1 MTPPV
6 PLFVELCAGTAAL
19 SLALHGGLT
28 ARPPVSRMGAKTG
41 YAAPLLRVL
50 GLRPGQRAAHYLWC
64 EPDAGVRLLLEA
76 YRDADLAQA
85 AAAIIRGWADEDPR
99 ALWERLRAEGPA
111 KCPPADAREVA
122 RLTMLAEWA
131 FRRGIPESGFCGESS
146 TETGKRS
153 SADGAAIA
161 MGLTGSLP
169 ATVAP
174 DARQVDPRE
183 VARVARLLTANR
195 LINLDPSTWRNTGAG
210 GTTHGGEE
218 FCTAIEPLAASVE
231 GVRSDLDATVCDDA
245 RQVDPREVARTL
257 TVWGMC
263 YRQGDPDSGGP
274 VLPGSRFTDSRPEAV
289 AARLFGGL
297 PGTVCDDARRVDPP
311 TLPPGVVVYMDPPY
325 QDTTGYA
332 HDLPR
337 SQVVELAERWAAA
350 GATVAISETVGLSAD
365 LTGDWFE
372 VDITGER
379 RGQKRTFS
387 KQQREIVTLNRA
399 PAWRPSVQ
407 GSLFALKG
415 NP

>member
-1 MTPPV
+1 
-6 PLFVELCAGTAAL
+6 
-19 SLALHGGLT
+19 
-28 ARPPVSRMGAKTG
+28 MGAKTG

-153 SADGAAIA
+153 SADGTAIA
-161 MGLTGSLP
+161 IGLTGGLP

-174 DARQVDPRE
+174 DARQVDP
-183 VARVARLLTANR
+183 
-195 LINLDPSTWRNTGAG
+195 S
-210 GTTHGGEE
+210 
-218 FCTAIEPLAASVE
+218 
-231 GVRSDLDATVCDDA
+231 
-245 RQVDPREVARTL
+245 
-257 TVWGMC
+257 
-263 YRQGDPDSGGP
+263 
-274 VLPGSRFTDSRPEAV
+274 
-289 AARLFGGL
+289 
-297 PGTVCDDARRVDPP
+297 
-311 TLPPGVVVYMDPPY
+311 TLPPGTVVYMDPPY

-337 SQVVELAERWAAA
+337 SQVVELAERWSAA
-350 GATVAISETVGLSAD
+350 GATVAISEAVGLAAD
-365 LTGDWFE
+365 LEGKWFE

-387 KQQREIVTLNRA
+387 RQQREVVTLNRS

-407 GSLFALKG
+407 ATLFGAA
-415 NP
+415 

>member
-1 MTPPV
+1 MTAPI

-76 YRDADLAQA
+76 YCDADLAQA

-111 KCPPADAREVA
+111 KCPPADPREVA
-122 RLTMLAEWA
+122 RWSFLA
-131 FRRGIPESGFCGESS
+131 
-146 TETGKRS
+146 
-153 SADGAAIA
+153 GAAYVQGDPSTAYAGDPGTNGGRMGDVRARIA
-161 MGLTGSLP
+161 SRLRGGLP

-245 RQVDPREVARTL
+245 RL
-257 TVWGMC
+257 
-263 YRQGDPDSGGP
+263 
-274 VLPGSRFTDSRPEAV
+274 
-289 AARLFGGL
+289 
-297 PGTVCDDARRVDPP
+297 VDPP

-350 GATVAISETVGLSAD
+350 GATIAISEAVGLSAD

-415 NP
+415 TP